1 MYFLKS
7 RNGRSNNDA
16 EFSNSDE
23 VWAERNK
30 DTWAKVLSHLSK
42 QTLLVNAKKRLQ
54 FTFRQRLVIIG
65 HE

>member
-1 MYFLKS
+1 M
-7 RNGRSNNDA
+7 A
-16 EFSNSDE
+16 EVIMMQNFPK
-23 VWAERNK
+23 AMRYGQKRNK

>member
-7 RNGRSNNDA
+7 RNGRSNKDA
-16 EFSNSDE
+16 EFSKSDE

-54 FTFRQRLVIIG
+54 FTFR
-65 HE
+65 

>member
-16 EFSNSDE
+16 EFSKSDE

-30 DTWAKVLSHLSK
+30 DT
-42 QTLLVNAKKRLQ
+42 
-54 FTFRQRLVIIG
+54 
-65 HE
+65 